1 MHDIV
6 GILLAGGA
14 SRRFGGNKLK
24 QLLPNGEAVA
34 VCACRHLL
42 AACDRVVVVLSA
54 ENQDLATAL
63 SELGAK
69 CLICPD
75 AELGMGHS
83 LRFGIA
89 NTENAQGWL
98 IALADM
104 PWIAPTTLAQL
115 AKALKQGTQLVAP
128 SYQQQRGHPVGFCQ
142 KFRAELLELSGDQG
156 AKALLNLYAAD
167 LQLLETNDPAI
178 LWDIDFKADLN
189 KHP

>member
-1 MHDIV
+1 MHGIV

-14 SRRFGGNKLK
+14 SRRFGSNKLK
-24 QLLPNGEAVA
+24 QLLPTGEAVA
-34 VCACRHLL
+34 VCACRNLL
-42 AACDRVVVVLSA
+42 AACDRVLVVLSTD
-54 ENQDLATAL
+54 NQELATAL
-63 SELGAK
+63 AELGAE

-89 NTENAQGWL
+89 NSRSAQGWL

-104 PWIAPTTLAQL
+104 PWISPSTLGQLSAALKHGAQL
-115 AKALKQGTQLVAP
+115 IAP
-128 SYQQQRGHPVGFCQ
+128 SYLQQRGHPVGFCQ
-142 KFRAELLELSGDQG
+142 KFGPELLQLTGDQG

-178 LWDIDFKADLN
+178 LWDIDFTADLN